1 MKDDWNANYEAGD
14 LPWDEPVPEPFL
26 VEAVEAG
33 ALPRGRTRRR
43 SWTGCAALGKKSR
56 IMINLD
62 TSFQPAHC
70 APSTGGTAGC
80 PVAGAQGGH
89 AR

>member
-33 ALPRGRTRRR
+33 ALPRGRALEIGCG
-43 SWTGCAALGKKSR
+43 TGMNARYLARAGWEVTAVDL
-56 IMINLD
+56 
-62 TSFQPAHC
+62 
-70 APSTGGTAGC
+70 APKAVEIARERGGGE
-80 PVAGAQGGH
+80 
-89 AR
+89 R